1 MKEIRGYVIGKT
13 QGIYTLLA
21 DGKRYNVKLRGS
33 LKKNKDKLN
42 CIIGDYVEF
51 SDLIEKVEER
61 KNFLLRPLIANID
74 YVAMVYSAKNP
85 DFDFISFQKNLLWID
100 KQRVKRI
107 LILNKMDL
115 EMDGLLEKIQKQ
127 FINLK
132 IFPIS
137 LKDKTGLKELEEF
150 LENKH
155 IVLSG
160 LSGVG
165 KSSLINYLL
174 REELANVGS
183 ISEKTKKGKNTTI
196 LTKYYN
202 KNNMILFDTPGYS
215 SIYFPNFEN
224 KRDIRNYF
232 IEFENEH
239 CKFRDCL
246 HLDEPNCAIKEA
258 VLRGAINEERYE
270 FYKYVIR
277 NFE

>member
-13 QGIYTLLA
+13 QGVYTLLA

-51 SDLIEKVEER
+51 SDFIEKVEER

-215 SIYFPNFEN
+215 SIDFPNFEN
-224 KRDIRNYF
+224 KKDIRNYF

-258 VLRGAINEERYE
+258 VLSGAIDEERYE

>member
-13 QGIYTLLA
+13 QGVYTLLA

-51 SDLIEKVEER
+51 SDFIEKVEER

-215 SIYFPNFEN
+215 SIDFPNFEN
-224 KRDIRNYF
+224 KKDIRNYF

>member
-51 SDLIEKVEER
+51 SDFIEKVEER

-137 LKDKTGLKELEEF
+137 LKEKTGLKELEEF

-215 SIYFPNFEN
+215 SIDFPNFEN
-224 KRDIRNYF
+224 KKDIRNYF

>member
-13 QGIYTLLA
+13 QGVYTLLA

-51 SDLIEKVEER
+51 SDFIEKVEER

-127 FINLK
+127 FIDLK

-137 LKDKTGLKELEEF
+137 LKEKTGLKELEEF

-196 LTKYYN
+196 LTKYYK

-215 SIYFPNFEN
+215 SIDFPNFEN

>member
-13 QGIYTLLA
+13 QGVYTLLA

-215 SIYFPNFEN
+215 SIDFPNFEN

-239 CKFRDCL
+239 CKFRDCI

>member
-51 SDLIEKVEER
+51 SDFIEKVEER

-196 LTKYYN
+196 LTKYYK

-215 SIYFPNFEN
+215 SIDFPNFEN
-224 KRDIRNYF
+224 KKDIRNYF

>member
-215 SIYFPNFEN
+215 SIDFPNFEN
-224 KRDIRNYF
+224 KKDIRNYF

-239 CKFRDCL
+239 CKFRDCI

>member
-51 SDLIEKVEER
+51 SDFIEKVEER

-215 SIYFPNFEN
+215 SIDFPNFEN
-224 KRDIRNYF
+224 KKDIRNYF

-239 CKFRDCL
+239 CKFRDCI

>member
-51 SDLIEKVEER
+51 SDFIEKVEER

-132 IFPIS
+132 IFSIS

-215 SIYFPNFEN
+215 SIDFPNFEN
-224 KRDIRNYF
+224 KKDIRNYF

>member
-13 QGIYTLLA
+13 QGVYTLLA

-51 SDLIEKVEER
+51 SDFIEKVEER

-137 LKDKTGLKELEEF
+137 LKEKTGLKELEEF

-215 SIYFPNFEN
+215 SIDFPNFEN

-239 CKFRDCL
+239 CKFRDCI

>member
-13 QGIYTLLA
+13 QGVYTLLA

-51 SDLIEKVEER
+51 SDFIEKVEER

-137 LKDKTGLKELEEF
+137 LKEKTGLKELEEF

-215 SIYFPNFEN
+215 SIDFPNFEN
-224 KRDIRNYF
+224 KKDIRNYF

-258 VLRGAINEERYE
+258 VLSGAIDEERYE

>member
-13 QGIYTLLA
+13 QGVYTLLA

-51 SDLIEKVEER
+51 SDFIEKVEER

-215 SIYFPNFEN
+215 SIDFPNFEN
-224 KRDIRNYF
+224 KKDIRNYF

-246 HLDEPNCAIKEA
+246 HLDEPNCTIKEA
-258 VLRGAINEERYE
+258 ILRGAINEERYE

>member
-13 QGIYTLLA
+13 QGVYTLLA

-51 SDLIEKVEER
+51 SDFIEKVEER

-215 SIYFPNFEN
+215 SIDFPNFEN
-224 KRDIRNYF
+224 KKDIRNYF

-258 VLRGAINEERYE
+258 ILRGAINEERYE

>member
-13 QGIYTLLA
+13 QGVYTLLA

-51 SDLIEKVEER
+51 SDFIEKVEER

-115 EMDGLLEKIQKQ
+115 EMKGLLEKIQKQ

-196 LTKYYN
+196 LTKYYK

-215 SIYFPNFEN
+215 SIDFPNFEN
-224 KRDIRNYF
+224 KKDIRNYF

-258 VLRGAINEERYE
+258 VLRGTINEERYE

>member
-51 SDLIEKVEER
+51 SDFIEKVEER

-115 EMDGLLEKIQKQ
+115 EMKGLLEKIQKQ

-196 LTKYYN
+196 LTKYYK

-215 SIYFPNFEN
+215 SIDFPNFEN
-224 KRDIRNYF
+224 KKDIRNYF

-258 VLRGAINEERYE
+258 VLRGTINEERYE

>member
-13 QGIYTLLA
+13 QGVYTLLA

-51 SDLIEKVEER
+51 SDFIEKVEER

-174 REELANVGS
+174 REKLANVGS

-215 SIYFPNFEN
+215 SIDFPNFEN
-224 KRDIRNYF
+224 KKDIRNYF

>member
-13 QGIYTLLA
+13 QGTHTLLA

-51 SDLIEKVEER
+51 SDFIEKVEER

-202 KNNMILFDTPGYS
+202 ENNMILFDTPGYS
-215 SIYFPNFEN
+215 SIDFPNFEN
-224 KRDIRNYF
+224 KKDIRNYF
-232 IEFENEH
+232 IEPENEH

-258 VLRGAINEERYE
+258 VLSGAIDEERYE

>member
-13 QGIYTLLA
+13 QGVYTLLA

-51 SDLIEKVEER
+51 SDFIEKVEER

-137 LKDKTGLKELEEF
+137 LKEKTGLKELEEF

-196 LTKYYN
+196 LTKYYK

-215 SIYFPNFEN
+215 SIDFPNFEN
-224 KRDIRNYF
+224 KKDIRNYF

-258 VLRGAINEERYE
+258 ILRGAINEERYE